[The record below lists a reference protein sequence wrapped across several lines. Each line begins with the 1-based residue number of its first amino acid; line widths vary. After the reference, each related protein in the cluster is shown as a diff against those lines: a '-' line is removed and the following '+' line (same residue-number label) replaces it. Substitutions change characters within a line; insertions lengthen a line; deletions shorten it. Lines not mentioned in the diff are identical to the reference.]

1 MPEPAPSPPL
11 TVQCGD
17 AVYALT
23 PDRAAIVGHGGPAD
37 VPVEDPRVSPA
48 HVRLEPHLGRWRAI
62 DTSRTGMFV
71 DGERRAVVDI
81 GDGSTIRLGHP
92 DGTAVTFRLA
102 ADELGGDSFEQ
113 HFDPGVARAG
123 AAVSAR
129 RRELQITQRTLAKY
143 RIMNAG
149 ALIAFEKGR
158 SWPRERTR
166 AKLEEVLHWPAGTI
180 ANIRNGGAVPGDQ
193 PEVVPEN
200 DQVQLIVDAVEVAM
214 NTFTAAIGALPDVS
228 DPAFADRATVVL
240 ADMRQL
246 EAVVARA
253 ARQSRGIPAVIMA
266 LSTVRNAYG
275 DYVLTA
281 GAVAPDG
288 QPLPNSIAG
297 PWVGVAAPGLEIM
310 GLSSVNGAPVNALPA
325 REPGK
330 ATPFWGT
337 SFAAAYSSGVAA
349 LVRAKYPQLSAHQV
363 IRRITETAHNPPR
376 GVDNVVGYGV
386 IDPVAALTF
395 DVPPGD
401 RQPPERLTTF
411 MTMPPPVPAPDLRP
425 RHTALIGAA
434 AVMAVVGIVAAAAGL
449 RRRTP

>member
-193 PEVVPEN
+193 PELVPEN

-275 DYVLTA
+275 DLMCR
-281 GAVAPDG
+281 
-288 QPLPNSIAG
+288 
-297 PWVGVAAPGLEIM
+297 AA
-310 GLSSVNGAPVNALPA
+310 
-325 REPGK
+325 
-330 ATPFWGT
+330 ATPNATLGQRL
-337 SFAAAYSSGVAA
+337 FAARR
-349 LVRAKYPQLSAHQV
+349 RANLTT
-363 IRRITETAHNPPR
+363 TETANAI
-376 GVDNVVGYGV
+376 G
-386 IDPVAALTF
+386 LS
-395 DVPPGD
+395 
-401 RQPPERLTTF
+401 
-411 MTMPPPVPAPDLRP
+411 
-425 RHTALIGAA
+425 TALIEAVEAGQQPADDDAA
-434 AVMAVVGIVAAAAGL
+434 EITSLLARLGG
-449 RRRTP
+449 